1 MTEHDQITG
10 LLRSDLHA
18 SVGAPVLQVVNF
30 LNEVIDRFPNAI
42 SFAPGAPAPI
52 FFDTLDIVEYI
63 DRYATYLSEVHGLA
77 PSQVRRH
84 MYQYG
89 PARGQ
94 ICELV
99 ASSLYVDEGMT
110 ISPQAIVITVG
121 AQEAMLLVLRSLRR
135 DANDVLAAVTPSY
148 VGVVGACRLLD
159 MEIVPIPEG
168 NTGIDLDALSS
179 ACQSARAAGK
189 TVRAVYVA
197 PDFANPSGILMDLP
211 TREALLALAERENL
225 LVLEDSTYAF
235 TAEEEQA
242 VPSLKK
248 LDQSR
253 SVIYI
258 GTFSKVCM
266 PGTRVGFVV
275 ADQLLLDTDKR
286 RLLADEL
293 AALKTMV
300 TINTSP
306 ICQAVI
312 GGMLLAHD
320 GSLTQLAKEKAAVYR
335 KNLRLLLEA
344 LHHHV
349 QHVESVSWNTP
360 AGGFFV
366 RMRLPVVV
374 DDALLEL
381 SAREFGVLW
390 TPMAHFQLGDTVSH
404 ELRLSCS
411 YLSPEQIEEGAR
423 RLGAFVEH
431 VCRDLV
437 V

>member
-1 MTEHDQITG
+1 
-10 LLRSDLHA
+10 
-18 SVGAPVLQVVNF
+18 
-30 LNEVIDRFPNAI
+30 
-42 SFAPGAPAPI
+42 
-52 FFDTLDIVEYI
+52 
-63 DRYATYLSEVHGLA
+63 
-77 PSQVRRH
+77 
-84 MYQYG
+84 
-89 PARGQ
+89 
-94 ICELV
+94 
-99 ASSLYVDEGMT
+99 
-110 ISPQAIVITVG
+110 
-121 AQEAMLLVLRSLRR
+121 
-135 DANDVLAAVTPSY
+135 
-148 VGVVGACRLLD
+148 
-159 MEIVPIPEG
+159 
-168 NTGIDLDALSS
+168 
-179 ACQSARAAGK
+179 
-189 TVRAVYVA
+189 
-197 PDFANPSGILMDLP
+197 MDLS

-344 LHHHV
+344 LPHHV
-349 QHVESVSWNTP
+349 HLVESVSWNTP

-423 RLGAFVEH
+423 RLGAFVEY
-431 VCRDLV
+431 VCRYLV